1 MVKCLITSK
10 LSFKL
15 YKDQAFLQQAVSIQK
30 CHKHDWK
37 ISPTDGSYLNSH
49 PEQSPEQ
56 NGEVPSHLKS
66 SSLIC
71 IFCFRRQKVLVK
83 LLPYEMFEITSV
95 AYYWPLDMLD
105 QHGWE
110 GHSTKM
116 TPAGNPPDFALS
128 SQVGHSKNEEEE
140 RENKHQVV
148 QTRIAGWKSF
158 YLTLS
163 SRSPV
168 NYLRWAGA
176 HNWVD
181 NLWLMRH

>member
-1 MVKCLITSK
+1 MTKRFHPQMVRILTLTPNS
-10 LSFKL
+10 
-15 YKDQAFLQQAVSIQK
+15 LQSRTGRF
-30 CHKHDWK
+30 HPTWK
-37 ISPTDGSYLNSH
+37 A
-49 PEQSPEQ
+49 
-56 NGEVPSHLKS
+56 
-66 SSLIC
+66 LIC